1 MLAPKSL
8 GSGPS
13 FFRRHLIALAD
24 PPCPRYS
31 TGMSIEP
38 PKPPD
43 SPWRLTGARLVLLA
57 LGALMLAYIVAAFS
71 GSLTNYQAVKEG
83 AQQQKAQQAAPAETT
98 PAPAN

>member
-1 MLAPKSL
+1 MHAPKSL

-13 FFRRHLIALAD
+13 FFRRDLIALAD

-31 TGMSIEP
+31 TPMSTEP

-71 GSLTNYQAVKEG
+71 GSLDNYQLVKEG
-83 AQQQKAQQAAPAETT
+83 AQAQKAQQAAPAETA
-98 PAPAN
+98 PAPSN